1 MTHHNR
7 YITCAIDYVNSI
19 PHLGTA
25 YEKIGAD
32 ILSRFYRMLGDKVL
46 LQLGNDE
53 HSVNVYKSSQDQG
66 ISPKVYCDEMR
77 PKFEAAWHGLNI
89 AYDQFIQT
97 SEPAHHKSVSTMFE
111 KIFASGDIYKKNYE
125 GWYCES
131 CEAFYTEKDLTD
143 GHCANHKT
151 PAKWISEENYFFK
164 LSNYGDFLLKHI
176 EENPDFILPIKRRN
190 EILAFLKKGLEDI
203 SVSRSSFD
211 WGIPLPIQK
220 NHVVYVWFDALIN
233 YITGVGYGTDDAKFT
248 KWWPN
253 TLHIIGKDI
262 TRFHCIIWPAMLQ
275 SAGLPLPKHI
285 FAHGFV
291 YLKGEKMSK
300 SIGNVVTPLDVL
312 KAYPD
317 FGADALRYYLMRTA
331 SFGEDS
337 DFTWEDFTARYNAD
351 LANGVGN
358 LVSRT
363 LGMVWRYQGGV
374 VESQPLGETEKKLLA
389 LADTVFKGVHKD
401 MDFLQSGDVNTHQA
415 LEKIASFI
423 TAVDQYIDHVQPWAL
438 AKKNQTRE
446 LAIVLTTLVEAI
458 RLMAILLAPFVPQ
471 AAEKIWQAMG
481 FDVIESFQNI
491 RFNDLLAVPFIR
503 ASHKLAVDKLHLF
516 PRIVETPAT

>member
-32 ILSRFYRMLGDKVL
+32 ILSRFDRMRGDKVL

-53 HSVNVYKSSQDQG
+53 HSVNVYKSAKDQG
-66 ISPKVYCDEMR
+66 VSPKEYCDSMR
-77 PKFEAAWHGLNI
+77 PKFEGAWQGLNI

-97 SEPAHHKSVSTMFE
+97 SEPAHHHAVSLMFE

-164 LSNYGDFLLKHI
+164 LSNYGDFLAKHI
-176 EENPDFILPIKRRN
+176 EANPDFILPVKRRN
-190 EILAFLKKGLEDI
+190 EILAFLKQGLQDI

-233 YITGVGYGTDDAKFT
+233 YITGAGYASDESKFA
-248 KWWPN
+248 KWWPAN
-253 TLHIIGKDI
+253 LHIIGKDI

-275 SAGLPLPKHI
+275 SAGLALPKTI

-291 YLKGEKMSK
+291 YLKGEKMS
-300 SIGNVVTPLDVL
+300 
-312 KAYPD
+312 
-317 FGADALRYYLMRTA
+317 
-331 SFGEDS
+331 
-337 DFTWEDFTARYNAD
+337 
-351 LANGVGN
+351 
-358 LVSRT
+358 
-363 LGMVWRYQGGV
+363 
-374 VESQPLGETEKKLLA
+374 
-389 LADTVFKGVHKD
+389 
-401 MDFLQSGDVNTHQA
+401 
-415 LEKIASFI
+415 
-423 TAVDQYIDHVQPWAL
+423 
-438 AKKNQTRE
+438 
-446 LAIVLTTLVEAI
+446 
-458 RLMAILLAPFVPQ
+458 
-471 AAEKIWQAMG
+471 
-481 FDVIESFQNI
+481 
-491 RFNDLLAVPFIR
+491 
-503 ASHKLAVDKLHLF
+503 
-516 PRIVETPAT
+516 